1 MGGVFF
7 MDFET
12 LFKEYLLDLK
22 LKNFSKRT
30 LESYNFQKNKFIRFY
45 QKEINTNV
53 DILKVT
59 SYDYKL
65 FISYMLDCEYKATYI
80 NAVLKSQRA
89 FWNYLVDEDI
99 VKVSPLAKIKN
110 LKETKVVLTTFND
123 AEIKRMLNVWKFS
136 DYLSARNK
144 CIIAVL
150 SDTGIRASELLNIK
164 DNDLSGQHIRIY
176 GKGDKWRVVPISDE
190 LNYFITK
197 YRRIRDNHFKHIRN
211 RNNKERKIDN
221 NLFLNK
227 TGAEIKTVANL
238 QTMIK
243 ETAIKANVRESVRA
257 SPHTFRHY
265 WTVKNLN
272 LGQDIFTISRILGH
286 SKLDT
291 TKIYINS
298 ITDEQLIT
306 KAKQTS
312 PLSDIL

>member
-1 MGGVFF
+1 

-30 LESYNFQKNKFIRFY
+30 IESYNFHKNKFIRFY
-45 QKEINTNV
+45 KREINTEV
-53 DILKVT
+53 DILKIT

-65 FISYMLDCEYKATYI
+65 FISDMLDSEYKATYI
-80 NAVLKSQRA
+80 NTILKTQRA
-89 FWNYLVDEDI
+89 FWNYLVNEDV
-99 VKVSPLAKIKN
+99 VKVSPMAKIKN

-123 AEIKRMLNVWKFS
+123 AEIKRMLNFWKF
-136 DYLSARNK
+136 DGFMNARNK

-150 SDTGIRASELLNIK
+150 ADTGIRVSELLNIK
-164 DNDLSGQHIRIY
+164 DSDLSSQHIRIC

-190 LNYFITK
+190 LDYFITK
-197 YRRIRDNHFKHIRN
+197 YRRIRDNHFKNIRN
-211 RNNKERKIDN
+211 RNNRERKIAE

-227 TGAEIKTVANL
+227 TGSEIKTVANL
-238 QTMIK
+238 QIMIK

-291 TKIYINS
+291 TKIYISS

-312 PLSDIL
+312 PLADIL